1 MNVKQFINND
11 LLILFKIQS
20 SKKDCHQ
27 KMKTTNAL
35 ISAHNISVIKN
46 EKAILDNIEIEIK
59 KNDFLTIIGPN
70 GAGKTMLLKCLMEFY
85 KPNSGQIIK
94 KPNLKIGYMPQS
106 INIINTMPMSVQNFI
121 TVRKKFDDISFR
133 QVVSETQIKKIINKQ
148 LSVLSGGEMQR
159 VLLARS
165 LLNNPELLILDEPA
179 QSLDVSG
186 QIYFY
191 NLLQSIYLKRGLS
204 ILMVSHD
211 LHLVMASTKKVL
223 CLSNHIC
230 CIGKPQ
236 QITKDPEFI
245 SMFGKDMANI
255 MAVYQHSN
263 ETEKVQHNNTITGE

>member
-1 MNVKQFINND
+1 M
-11 LLILFKIQS
+11 KI
-20 SKKDCHQ
+20 K
-27 KMKTTNAL
+27 NAL
-35 ISAHNISVIKN
+35 ISAHNLSVIRN
-46 EKAILDNIEIEIK
+46 EKAILKNIDVEIN

-85 KPNSGQIIK
+85 KPDSGKIIK
-94 KPNLKIGYMPQS
+94 KPNLRIGYMPQS
-106 INIINTMPMSVQNFI
+106 INIINTMPMSVRNFI
-121 TVRKKFDDISFR
+121 TVRKKFDEISFR
-133 QVVSETQIKKIINKQ
+133 QVISETETDKVINKQ

-179 QSLDVSG
+179 QNLDVSG
-186 QIYFY
+186 QINFY
-191 NLLQSIYLKRGLS
+191 KLLQSIYSKRNLS

-211 LHLVMASTKKVL
+211 LHLVMSSTKKVL

-236 QITKDPEFI
+236 QITSDPEFI

-263 ETEKVQHNNTITGE
+263 ESNKIQHNNIITGE

>member
-1 MNVKQFINND
+1 M
-11 LLILFKIQS
+11 KI
-20 SKKDCHQ
+20 K
-27 KMKTTNAL
+27 NAL
-35 ISAHNISVIKN
+35 ISAHNLNVIRN
-46 EKAILDNIEIEIK
+46 EKAILKNIDVEIN

-85 KPNSGQIIK
+85 KPDSGKIIK
-94 KPNLKIGYMPQS
+94 KPNLRIGYMPQS
-106 INIINTMPMSVQNFI
+106 INIINTMPMSVRNFI
-121 TVRKKFDDISFR
+121 TVRKKFDEISFR
-133 QVVSETQIKKIINKQ
+133 HVISETETDKVINKQ

-179 QSLDVSG
+179 QNLDVSG
-186 QIYFY
+186 QINFY
-191 NLLQSIYLKRGLS
+191 KLLQSIYSKRNLS

-211 LHLVMASTKKVL
+211 LHLVMVSTKKVL

-230 CIGKPQ
+230 CVGKPQ

-263 ETEKVQHNNTITGE
+263 NSNRHKNNQFLNGEQNN